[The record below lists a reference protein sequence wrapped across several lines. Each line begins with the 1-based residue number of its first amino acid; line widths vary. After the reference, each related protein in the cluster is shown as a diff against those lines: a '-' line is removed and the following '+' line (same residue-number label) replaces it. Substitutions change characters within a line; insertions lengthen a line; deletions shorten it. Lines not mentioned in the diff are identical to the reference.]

1 MKQEKK
7 ITPEMQKCIDR
18 CMEVHSICEQTMTH
32 CLQQGGKHA
41 DMAMMGALMDCSDMT
56 RMCGDMMMRQSP
68 MAMDLAA
75 MCAQAADRC
84 AEMATSVGGGDPMM
98 KKCADACREFSRT
111 ARAVA
116 PARA

>member
-7 ITPEMQKCIDR
+7 ITSEMQKCIDM
-18 CMEVHSICEQTMTH
+18 CMEAHSCCEQTMTH

-68 MAMDLAA
+68 MAMDMAG
-75 MCAQAADRC
+75 MCARAADRC
-84 AEMATSVGGGDPMM
+84 AEMAMPMSTGDPMM
-98 KKCADACREFSRT
+98 QKCVDACRACAQA